1 MIRGI
6 SFNVLFLIAGI
17 VFFSACSSQDKNDK
31 EVVVYTSVDQ
41 IFSSQILKE
50 LEQKSGIKIRVVYD
64 TEASKAVGLEKRLLK
79 EKAHPK
85 ADIFWNS
92 ENLRTARLDKAGLF
106 QKQAKH
112 TYVAMGLRSRV
123 FVVNTKKMKE
133 SEFPGSLEE
142 LTDPKY
148 KGKVAIS
155 NPLFGTASAQFAALL
170 AKWGEERFI
179 NFLQALKNND
189 VAILAGNANVKN
201 RVGFG
206 EFFFGLVDTDDALVG
221 ISQGLPL
228 KMIYYDQDKEGVYG
242 VYGTLAIMKNAPHP
256 QEAQKL
262 LKHLYNKEVEKQ
274 LIAMNAVQFGLLF
287 DDENKKHIKMWIPPA
302 EETSSYLKHSAE
314 LIREY
319 LD

>member
-1 MIRGI
+1 MSKVSIKVGAI
-6 SFNVLFLIAGI
+6 VLFMLLL
-17 VFFSACSSQDKNDK
+17 VSCSGDKDQR

-41 IFSSQILKE
+41 VFSSQILKE
-50 LEQKSGIKIRVVYD
+50 FEQKSGIKVRALYD
-64 TEASKAVGLEKRLLK
+64 TEASKAVGLEKRLLQ

-92 ENLRTARLDKAGLF
+92 ENLRSARLEKAGLF
-106 QKQAKH
+106 KKQGEG
-112 TYVAMGLRSRV
+112 TYVAMGLRCRV
-123 FVVNTKKMKE
+123 FVVNTKKMQK
-133 SEFPGSLEE
+133 SEFPHALSDL
-142 LTDPKY
+142 LDPKY

-179 NFLQALKNND
+179 EFLQALKKND

-206 EFFFGLVDTDDALVG
+206 EFVFGLVDTDDALVG

-228 KMIYYDQDKEGVYG
+228 SMVYYDQDKDGVYG
-242 VYGTLAIMKNAPHP
+242 VYGTLAVMKNAPHP
-256 QEAQKL
+256 KEAQEL
-262 LKHLYNKEVEKQ
+262 FQYLYTAETEKK
-274 LIAMNAVQFGLLF
+274 LIAMDAVQFGLLF

-302 EETSSYLKHSAE
+302 DETSNYLKRSAE